1 MIWGSGG
8 SKSRLTKAAGAEP
21 AGQIRDEK
29 LHAVVAR
36 STFAS
41 QNVQNTWCSEHFW
54 KLRCRKSARRCGAK
68 HISKSKVQKSEG
80 YGALLDVQMWLRVG
94 PGGPMA
100 GLRGS
105 APLPQTRW
113 ALTSMHYDH
122 KKKEYQRPSHIPRF
136 FPNLMFFLLLTLLS
150 PAFLLLLLAL
160 LALAPGPSCSPFLL
174 CAAWRPSLKPFSC
187 QGSKKAA
194 SPHSNSMAVKDGTGP
209 RATAF
214 TG

>member
-1 MIWGSGG
+1 MSKKCTPLWREAHFQVKSAKIWG
-8 SKSRLTKAAGAEP
+8 
-21 AGQIRDEK
+21 
-29 LHAVVAR
+29 VR
-36 STFAS
+36 STFGRS
-41 QNVQNTWCSEHFW
+41 
-54 KLRCRKSARRCGAK
+54 
-68 HISKSKVQKSEG
+68 
-80 YGALLDVQMWLRVG
+80 D
-94 PGGPMA
+94 GGPMA

-209 RATAF
+209 RATAC
-214 TG
+214 TA